1 MEKGDV
7 VFLCDVVPN
16 CNTYE
21 VIELI
26 IRTVGDDYA
35 VGVDNKT
42 KQAHLFKYDMLDQY
56 VFTTRPDAV
65 EALKVLRSINEND

>member
-35 VGVDNKT
+35 VGVDDKT

-65 EALKVLRSINEND
+65 EALKILRSINEND

>member
-35 VGVDNKT
+35 VGVDDKT

>member
-7 VFLCDVVPN
+7 VFLCDVVPK

-21 VIELI
+21 IIELI

-35 VGVDNKT
+35 VGVDDKT
-42 KQAHLFKYDMLDQY
+42 KHA
-56 VFTTRPDAV
+56 
-65 EALKVLRSINEND
+65 